1 MMMRRRPQPSRLR
14 QRCTAI
20 ALALAT
26 AGLAACSSLGDKA
39 EPPPYPAVEKGETGA
54 SLRWKNTR
62 GGDALPGFQPVA
74 TSQGL
79 WVADERGHIRLLDL
93 KDGRERK
100 SFRIDTRTM
109 AGLAADESLVVLAD
123 RNGSIRALDHDGRQR
138 WSTPLNAEMAT
149 APQLADTV
157 VLVRTIDGRIMA
169 LEHDT
174 GSVRWS
180 WKAPAALLNLWQSS
194 PMVVDADTVYLGLPN
209 ARLIAIDLRFGVP
222 RWETTISSSLGAS
235 ELERLV
241 DIVGAP
247 VLGTD
252 QICAVAYQGRVACLR
267 TDDGEI
273 LWSRAI
279 SSSSGL
285 AADADDLVIV
295 DSSEVIQLLRPGG
308 GTVWRQEG
316 YVRRSLTAPVIIP
329 GKRLLF
335 GDRFGNLS
343 ILSMNDGKTLS
354 RIEIDD
360 SALATPPVVVD
371 DTAYVQTLDGT
382 IAAIALR

>member
-1 MMMRRRPQPSRLR
+1 MMHRRPQPSRLR
-14 QRCTAI
+14 QRCAAI

-157 VLVRTIDGRIMA
+157 VLVRTIDGRVMA

-180 WKAPAALLNLWQSS
+180 WKAPASTSS
-194 PMVVDADTVYLGLPN
+194 
-209 ARLIAIDLRFGVP
+209 ARA
-222 RWETTISSSLGAS
+222 TT
-235 ELERLV
+235 
-241 DIVGAP
+241 
-247 VLGTD
+247 
-252 QICAVAYQGRVACLR
+252 
-267 TDDGEI
+267 
-273 LWSRAI
+273 SRAP
-279 SSSSGL
+279 S
-285 AADADDLVIV
+285 
-295 DSSEVIQLLRPGG
+295 
-308 GTVWRQEG
+308 
-316 YVRRSLTAPVIIP
+316 TAP
-329 GKRLLF
+329 
-335 GDRFGNLS
+335 S
-343 ILSMNDGKTLS
+343 AS
-354 RIEIDD
+354 RPSPASFATS
-360 SALATPPVVVD
+360 SATRSCRSRPCRRCSTPSAGS
-371 DTAYVQTLDGT
+371 TAS
-382 IAAIALR
+382 AARS